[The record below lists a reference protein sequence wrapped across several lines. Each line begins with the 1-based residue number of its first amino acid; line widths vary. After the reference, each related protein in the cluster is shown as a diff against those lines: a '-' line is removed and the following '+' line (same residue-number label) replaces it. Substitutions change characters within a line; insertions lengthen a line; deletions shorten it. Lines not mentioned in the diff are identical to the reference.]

1 MKKSLGVKLQWQKKA
16 LLSNHVKS
24 SRRNTVVDY
33 EPFLSLSQKTDTS
46 GYLKPYFFTGN
57 LEVLY
62 SWNKVQFSTG
72 ITVPVSSMLNAP
84 SGRLRPVSGQDASL
98 VGAVME
104 KR

>member
-33 EPFLSLSQKTDTS
+33 EPFMSLSQKTDIS

-62 SWNKVQFSTG
+62 AWKKVQFGAG
-72 ITVPVSSMLNAP
+72 ITVPITRLL
-84 SGRLRPVSGQDASL
+84 GRSYEKQKPVSGQ
-98 VGAVME
+98 VTV
-104 KR
+104 RWWVR